1 MRKLL
6 FLPLVIIFL
15 LACNFSAENFTTGEI
30 SISGTFQTLNLTTPF
45 QTITPTQESPGP
57 IYNIPFVR
65 IDGCWN
71 VREAPNFNSRILRVQ
86 CGGRVSPTTQVG
98 GYYYIGDGY
107 MCGRAWGEKVT
118 CGK

>member
-6 FLPLVIIFL
+6 FLPLVIILFFL
-15 LACNFSAENFTTGEI
+15 LACNFSVENLPQDGVGVSGEFHATTV
-30 SISGTFQTLNLTTPF
+30 
-45 QTITPTQESPGP
+45 TPTQESPGP
-57 IYNIPFVR
+57 IYITSFVQ

-71 VREAPNFNSRILRVQ
+71 VRKAPNANAEVLRVQ

>member
-1 MRKLL
+1 MRKFL

-15 LACNFSAENFTTGEI
+15 LACNFSVENLPQDRVGEPGGFYVPTT
-30 SISGTFQTLNLTTPF
+30 STQLPATT
-45 QTITPTQESPGP
+45 TTQESP
-57 IYNIPFVR
+57 YNIGFVQ

-71 VREAPNFNSRILRVQ
+71 VREAPNFNARVLRVQ
-86 CGGRVSPTTQVG
+86 CGGRVSPVSQVG

-107 MCGRAWGEKVT
+107 MCGRAWGEKVI